1 MKRYLILLI
10 PALVLLGS
18 CEREKN
24 LKDGAFSGKV
34 SIIPNRVTTRG
45 AADGSTAGRNL
56 TLQGGDAETLR
67 VKETVRR
74 SDAPAT
80 RGAVV
85 TTETVA
91 EAYPSMTVAAYSGG
105 ELVDGEVKTFSFD
118 GSSKYVGH
126 YTDDPWANGA
136 VDFFM
141 LMGSGVTPT
150 GYSSGSFSFSY
161 SSPSTAASQEDI
173 LFSSRAALTKSTYDS
188 EESAHEG
195 ASALFCHAL
204 TGIEFA
210 LDNESETTS
219 ITSITVKGLYGEGT
233 CTYTAGGETPAW
245 STSGSRTSFTE
256 SANPTGDAFWFIPQA
271 ITSDLLLDITYTC
284 DGVTETRTDL
294 RFGEALLHGAPGLV
308 WEAGEI
314 RTYTLV
320 LKPYDVII
328 VFDHSENLNYSLA
341 GTNLEWNQISAGS
354 HYYLY
359 NGSFYPV
366 SKDGSGNGN
375 NHIVYFNVGNTYYYI
390 NPSDG
395 NCYTQQQNGVKPDKI
410 FNTPLYSKRSSSYLP
425 AIQSNVNTII
435 DALAAD
441 REANRVALISFN
453 DGASTLAG
461 FTTLTAGNVTTLH
474 NAVNGVTTSGTTMAN
489 WSAGLGAAEALGF
502 DRESKRLVFFIT
514 GSNPSNT
521 NDTKTNTR
529 NDGVASSA
537 NSSATALKYDGATV
551 YAVWFGGTPETDTA
565 GDLNGIARDLNGI
578 GSYDSGPVSITF

>member
-56 TLQGGDAETLR
+56 TLQGGGAETLR

-80 RGAVV
+80 RGAVI

-161 SSPSTAASQEDI
+161 SSPATAASQEDI

-328 VFDHSENLNYSLA
+328 VFDHSENLSFTA
-341 GTNLEWNQISAGS
+341 REFSGETDWTVFHNLSGS
-354 HYYLY
+354 WYYLHVGEFKQITVHGSTS
-359 NGSFYPV
+359 NGSDKWIEF
-366 SKDGSGNGN
+366 GSNP
-375 NHIVYFNVGNTYYYI
+375 YYI
-390 NPSDG
+390 QEDG
-395 NCYTQQQNGVKPDKI
+395 TAS
-410 FNTPLYSKRSSSYLP
+410 TTRYSKKKGMIFKNVILYQNNASYLSS
-425 AIQSNVNTII
+425 IQTLVNGII
-435 DALAAD
+435 DDFAED
-441 REANRVALISFN
+441 REINRVALISFN

-474 NAVNGVTTSGTTMAN
+474 NAVNGVTTSGTTMAD
-489 WSAGLGAAEALGF
+489 WSAGLQAAQTILSGI

-521 NDTKTNTR
+521 NETR
-529 NDGVASSA
+529 ANAHNPDVAGDADEAATAMKRGATIYAIWIDGTPD
-537 NSSATALKYDGATV
+537 SATAEA
-551 YAVWFGGTPETDTA
+551 
-565 GDLNGIARDLNGI
+565 LNDIASS
-578 GSYDSGPVSITF
+578 GSYSTGPVNITF